1 MKYNLKKKIEQNMK
15 TRGESIMKKNK
26 VILLTAL
33 LTASLCGCAKGEK
46 PSMENTIVQE
56 TVTESARSEKSDK
69 ETIEETEK
77 DSVQETKNSSI
88 SEDFKEHYN
97 EITIDGKTLK
107 LPISYKEFVDAGFD
121 VQSTYLDTIY
131 KRERTGGSA
140 CWKEGENSFFAVE
153 ISQNRSDDDI
163 DITKGDIVSFTW
175 DRMSWGGQNVTFYG
189 GINAE
194 STREEVAAVLEEISS
209 DEESASYEI
218 FLDEDKTMGIYV
230 LFLGDELTTVNLY
243 TDYTE

>member
-1 MKYNLKKKIEQNMK
+1 MILETYRAESTYKAK
-15 TRGESIMKKNK
+15 GEKIMKKNK

-33 LTASLCGCAKGEK
+33 LVASLCGCAKEEK
-46 PSMENTIVQE
+46 PSTENTIIQE
-56 TVTESARSEKSDK
+56 TVAESALSEKPAT
-69 ETIEETEK
+69 ETAKETEK
-77 DSVQETKNSSI
+77 ESVQEAKNSNI

-107 LPISYKEFVDAGFD
+107 LPISYKEFIDAGFD

-163 DITKGDIVSFTW
+163 DIAEGDIMSFTW
-175 DRMSWGGQNVTFYG
+175 DIMSGEGVDVTFYG
-189 GINAE
+189 GINPE
-194 STREEVAAVLEEISS
+194 STREEVAAVLNEISS
-209 DEESASYEI
+209 DEDSASYEL